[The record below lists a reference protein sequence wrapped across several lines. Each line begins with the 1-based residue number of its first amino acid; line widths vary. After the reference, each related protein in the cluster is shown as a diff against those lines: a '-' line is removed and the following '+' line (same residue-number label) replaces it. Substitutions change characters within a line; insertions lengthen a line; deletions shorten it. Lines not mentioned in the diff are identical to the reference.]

1 MLESLAWWCILDA
14 VLLCP
19 SLLLPEVIPVAW
31 LLERSIAEFFLR
43 RDCCWLDMLFC
54 CAAFYE

>member
-1 MLESLAWWCILDA
+1 MAAWWCFEEPECMLESLAWWIFDA

-19 SLLLPEVIPVAW
+19 SLLLPEVTPVAW

-43 RDCCWLDMLFC
+43 RDC
-54 CAAFYE
+54 Y